1 MNRQVNIYDA
11 KTHFSRLIQEA
22 AGGEEI
28 VIAKS
33 GKPVAKLVPYRALAT
48 ARQPGAWRGR
58 VRISPDFDAL
68 PAELEAAF
76 HGENE

>member
-11 KTHFSRLIQEA
+11 RMHFSRLIQEA
-22 AGGEEI
+22 AAGEEI

-33 GKPVAKLVPYRALAT
+33 GKPVAKLVPYRSQRT

-58 VRISPDFDAL
+58 VRVSADFDTL
-68 PAELEAAF
+68 PEELEAAF
-76 HGENE
+76 RGEAQ

>member
-11 KTHFSRLIQEA
+11 RMHFSRLIQEA
-22 AGGEEI
+22 AAGEEI

-33 GKPVAKLVPYRALAT
+33 GKPVAKLVPYRPPTA

-58 VRISPDFDAL
+58 VRVSADFDTL
-68 PAELEAAF
+68 PEELEAAF
-76 HGENE
+76 RGEAE